1 MSKRNRNDE
10 SDNEQTKKIFT
21 SNKESNINPQ
31 SSNKKFE
38 NDMEICYEDNEIN
51 VFSNKTAKVV
61 IVKEISS
68 SEILNMDFYPNLH
81 RNITNKV
88 GW

>member
-1 MSKRNRNDE
+1 
-10 SDNEQTKKIFT
+10 
-21 SNKESNINPQ
+21 
-31 SSNKKFE
+31 
-38 NDMEICYEDNEIN
+38 MEICYEDNEIN